1 MANELVL
8 IIEDNEKTRKLI
20 RDLLQVRAD
29 EADRVSRTKIQGSY
43 EKNCKLSSY
52 WFDLFLH
59 P

>member
-29 EADRVSRTKIQGSY
+29 ESR
-43 EKNCKLSSY
+43 KL
-52 WFDLFLH
+52 
-59 P
+59 